1 MDALSDILRSAH
13 LSGGVYFRCEFSAP
27 WGMQMP
33 GTPMAAFHVIVRGQ
47 CWVRVPGEKNPIPL
61 RGGDVAVFMTGGPH
75 ALLDNP
81 KARALPPEIV
91 LNGQSLENFG
101 PVTFGGGGAPA
112 TVLCGYFR
120 FDPASRHPLI
130 GALPPFIHVRDADD
144 ESTASL
150 QTVVTLM
157 MQETRAARPGAE
169 VVINRLCEVLF
180 IRIVRAF
187 VEQSPRRSGILAA
200 LADPQICAAL
210 NEMHRSPERSWTLA
224 ELASR
229 LGMSRS
235 AFAARFHELVGQTPM
250 QYLTGWRMETARR
263 LLSESRLSTAAIAE
277 RVGYGSE
284 AAFGKVFKRL
294 VGMGPG
300 AYRRADAREAGSA
313 TTAAQ
318 ATREQESAEQ
328 AAQRLPP

>member
-1 MDALSDILRSAH
+1 MDALSDILRTTH

-27 WGMQMP
+27 WGMQVP
-33 GTPMAAFHVIVRGQ
+33 GTPMAEFHIIVRGQ
-47 CWVRVPGEKNPIPL
+47 CWLRVPGEKNPLPL
-61 RGGDVAVFMTGGPH
+61 RGGVVVVFLTGGAH

-81 KARALPPEIV
+81 KARALPPEVV
-91 LNGQSLENFG
+91 LKGQNLENFG
-101 PVTFGGGGAPA
+101 PVTFGGGGVPA

-130 GALPPFIHVRDADD
+130 GALPPFIHIRDADG

-150 QTVVTLM
+150 QTVVSLM

-187 VEQSPRRSGILAA
+187 VEQSPHRSGILAA
-200 LADPQICAAL
+200 LADPYICAAL

-229 LGMSRS
+229 LGLSRS

-250 QYLTGWRMETARR
+250 QYLTAWRMETARR
-263 LLSESRLSTAAIAE
+263 LLSESRLSTAVIAE

-284 AAFGKVFKRL
+284 AAFAKVFKRV

-300 AYRRADAREAGSA
+300 AYRRADPAGAQSKDGSA
-313 TTAAQ
+313 RL
-318 ATREQESAEQ
+318 ATMR
-328 AAQRLPP
+328 

>member
-33 GTPMAAFHVIVRGQ
+33 DTPIAEFHVIVRGQ
-47 CWVRVPGEKNPIPL
+47 CWLRVPGEKNPIPL
-61 RGGDVAVFMTGGPH
+61 RGGDVAVFMSGGPH

-81 KARALPPEIV
+81 KATALPPEVV
-91 LNGQSLENFG
+91 LKGQNLENYG

-120 FDPASRHPLI
+120 FDPSSRHPLI
-130 GALPPFIHVRDADD
+130 GALPAFIHVRGADD
-144 ESTASL
+144 ESAASL
-150 QTVVTLM
+150 ETVVTLM

-169 VVINRLCEVLF
+169 VVVNRLCEVLF
-180 IRIVRAF
+180 IRIVRSF
-187 VEQSPRRSGILAA
+187 IEQSPHRSGILAA
-200 LADPQICAAL
+200 LADPQICGAL
-210 NEMHRSPERSWTLA
+210 NEMHRAPERSWTLA
-224 ELASR
+224 EFAAR
-229 LGMSRS
+229 LGLSRS
-235 AFAARFHELVGQTPM
+235 AFAARFHQVVGQTPM
-250 QYLTGWRMETARR
+250 QYLTAWRMETARS

-294 VGMGPG
+294 VGIGPG
-300 AYRRADAREAGSA
+300 AFRRADARGMQSGSA
-313 TTAAQ
+313 TRRAARDQ
-318 ATREQESAEQ
+318 QSMARAAE
-328 AAQRLPP
+328 RSS